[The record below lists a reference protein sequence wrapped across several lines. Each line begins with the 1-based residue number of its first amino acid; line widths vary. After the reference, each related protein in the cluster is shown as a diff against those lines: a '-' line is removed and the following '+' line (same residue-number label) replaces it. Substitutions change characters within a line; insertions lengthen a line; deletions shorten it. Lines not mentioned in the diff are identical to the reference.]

1 MPNRIIKESIH
12 SSEKVNQMTDF
23 QFRLWI
29 SLITYVDDYGRGD
42 ARPAIIKGTCFP
54 LRERLTTHDIDAGLQ
69 ALADIGCID
78 LYEIDGRPYLC
89 LPGWASHQRVRNAKE
104 KFPAPPEHSDN
115 SPRVAASCGETPRDA
130 EKRREPRPE
139 SNPNPNPNP
148 NPKETPNG
156 VCAAPESDAPPAA
169 DDAAGKKG
177 LPLIDGTEYLIT
189 AAQLAEWQEIFP
201 AIDVAQQLR
210 TMRSWLIAN
219 PKNRKTRGGILR
231 FVHGWL
237 SKEQNRA
244 PRVQAGGGGSTAS
257 AADTDAAEMMKYFG
271 QLPARSENA

>member
-12 SSEKVNQMTDF
+12 CSETVNKMTDF

-54 LRERLTTHDIDAGLQ
+54 LRERLTTHDIEAGLQ

-78 LYEIDGRPYLC
+78 LYELDGRSYLC

-115 SPRVAASCGETPRDA
+115 SPRVAANCGEPPRDA
-130 EKRREPRPE
+130 ETGRKPRPE
-139 SNPNPNPNP
+139 SN
-148 NPKETPNG
+148 
-156 VCAAPESDAPPAA
+156 SDS
-169 DDAAGKKG
+169 DSDWIQAAGKKG

-219 PKNRKTRGGILR
+219 PKNRKTRSGILR

-244 PRVQAGGGGSTAS
+244 PRVAGGGGSIPS
-257 AADTDAAEMMKYFG
+257 APNADAAEMMKYFG
-271 QLPARSENA
+271 QLPARSD